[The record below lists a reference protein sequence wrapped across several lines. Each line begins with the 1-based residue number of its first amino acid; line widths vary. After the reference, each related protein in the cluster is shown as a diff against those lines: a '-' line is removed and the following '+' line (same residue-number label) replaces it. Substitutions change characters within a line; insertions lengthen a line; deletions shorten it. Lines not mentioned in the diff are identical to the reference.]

1 MENFLKDRGCKVLPG
16 VAEKLQSSVTSC
28 CFEVD
33 PADSVALYTM
43 GQWEER
49 ARMIPVSWLVKA
61 IWVDYSL
68 AVALT
73 VVLPL
78 ALLIW
83 AFAVGLRPL
92 IQLLIVYWRVSS
104 LLAVTVYLMI
114 GGLPISFLSGAMARL
129 LIPMGLWF
137 WQDWSTAL
145 EQSRSG
151 AARAFLLW
159 RWILTGYMGVGF
171 FFSGA
176 FVPCAFQ
183 ASLSLQCRA
192 WFEPPLGF
200 REIFHPNVPPE
211 LLGSL
216 GAWGLVVYLLY
227 SVYFVWRLRPPTE
240 KRELAA

>member
-1 MENFLKDRGCKVLPG
+1 
-16 VAEKLQSSVTSC
+16 
-28 CFEVD
+28 
-33 PADSVALYTM
+33 
-43 GQWEER
+43 
-49 ARMIPVSWLVKA
+49 MIPQEWLLKA
-61 IWVDYSL
+61 IWADYSL

-73 VVLPL
+73 VVVPL
-78 ALLIW
+78 ALLVW
-83 AFAVGLRPL
+83 AFAVGLGPL

-129 LIPMGLWF
+129 LIPLSLWF
-137 WQDWSTAL
+137 WRDWSTAL
-145 EQSRSG
+145 EQSRSW

-176 FVPCAFQ
+176 FMPCAFQ
-183 ASLSLQCRA
+183 ASLSLECRA

-216 GAWGLVVYLLY
+216 GAWGLVAYLLY